1 MKRIKTFL
9 GAASLLLLVG
19 CGNSTTTFVKSPNTA
34 LGRVVVYRN
43 GIAYFER
50 SARIEGDT
58 LKLSVPAD
66 KVDDFLK
73 SLTVTDAKSG
83 EPAPISYPT
92 TLPSSATG
100 LIDMEIKLGGPSP
113 HDIKLTYVTEAPA
126 WKPSYRVM
134 ISNDGKVGIEGWAI
148 IDNTS
153 GEDWQDVKLGVGSSS
168 ALSFKFDLKTVKVV
182 SRDTLHAEDLFAV
195 APPTGGSIYGGPGEA
210 KSHEVLELSD
220 VAINQK
226 MADEEKVAIAKPKTG
241 GTTPTYPPPIA
252 KPPTSPGGGGLAS
265 GGKSAP
271 KAYGDSG
278 GSYGGVGG
286 YPTTKPAV
294 STPYPTTA
302 APPADDLDVLASKLV
317 SSNKPVII
325 EGYAGENEADKSTA
339 SLDRANKIRAQL
351 VKKGVPPANVV
362 AVGMGSLPGKASGGV
377 KIVEPSPKDLGK
389 LANADPNAVT
399 RDPIGTSH
407 FESTSTMSVK
417 RGSSAMVS
425 ILKEKTEGEV
435 IYYYDPESPRG
446 NLSFP
451 FRAIRIKNP
460 TSSTLDSGPVTVFGE
475 GKFIGEGISEPI
487 PPHQSAFVPFALD
500 RQIVVEKTSD
510 EKDEIARIISV
521 QRGVFYSEVQ
531 HTKKMKLTFHNR
543 MSIKAKL
550 SMRHTVANGYKL
562 KEEGF
567 SVERV
572 GSAHMLGIEL
582 EPGAKKELVVEESTP
597 IFKTIDLRSPGSMEL
612 VKVFISSTV
621 VDGPLKAEIAKLVKL
636 QQEIGNLEQKVTTMR
651 EQMAEYRT
659 RMDELHGQIVTL
671 KLVKTGGPLMKDLEK
686 KLQDMGDRLSKA
698 TIDLV
703 GVQEQL
709 MMTRI
714 RFQDGVSEL
723 TLKKD
728 DDKQEPKKDD
738 KKEVPKAI
746 ISKGA

>member
-1 MKRIKTFL
+1 MKRITTLL
-9 GAASLLLLVG
+9 GAASLLLVVG
-19 CGNSTTTFVKSPNTA
+19 CGSSTTYVRSPNTA

-92 TLPSSATG
+92 TLPGSATG
-100 LIDMEIKLGGPSP
+100 LIDMEIRLSGPSP
-113 HDIKLTYVTEAPA
+113 HDIKLTYVTEAPS

-134 ISNDGKVGIEGWAI
+134 LANDGKVAIEGWAI

-153 GEDWQDVKLGVGSSS
+153 GEDWTDVRLGVGSSS
-168 ALSFKFDLKTVKVV
+168 ALSFKFDLKTVRVV
-182 SRDTLHAEDLFAV
+182 TRDTLHAEDLFAV
-195 APPTGGSIYGGPGEA
+195 APPTGGSLYGGVEQKP
-210 KSHEVLELSD
+210 HEVMELSD
-220 VAINQK
+220 VAIK
-226 MADEEKVAIAKPKTG
+226 KEADDEKVAMAKPKTG
-241 GTTPTYPPPIA
+241 AGSPPASTKPKGGYGPTADTAGMGEEGAGYGGAYPKKMTAPGSYPVT
-252 KPPTSPGGGGLAS
+252 TSPA
-265 GGKSAP
+265 
-271 KAYGDSG
+271 
-278 GSYGGVGG
+278 V
-286 YPTTKPAV
+286 PAGN
-294 STPYPTTA
+294 
-302 APPADDLDVLASKLV
+302 DLDNLASKLIA
-317 SSNKPVII
+317 SNKPVII
-325 EGYAGENEADKSTA
+325 EGYAGDTDGDKIA
-339 SLDRANKIRAQL
+339 SSLERANKVRGQL
-351 VKKGVPPANVV
+351 VKRGVPPGNVV
-362 AVGMGSLPGKASGGV
+362 AVGMGAVPGKAGGGV
-377 KIVEPSPKDLGK
+377 KIVEPSPKDIGK
-389 LANADPNAVT
+389 LAGGDPNAET

-407 FESTSTMSVK
+407 FESTSSMSVK

-487 PPHQSAFVPFALD
+487 PPHSSAFVPFALD

-510 EKDEIARIISV
+510 EHDDISRILSV
-521 QRGVFYSEVQ
+521 QRGVFSTEVQ
-531 HTKKMKLTFHNR
+531 HTKKMTLTFHNR

-550 SMRHTVANGYKL
+550 SMRHTVASGYKL
-562 KEEGF
+562 KEQGF
-567 SVERV
+567 TVERI
-572 GSAHMLGIEL
+572 GSAHVLGVEL
-582 EPGAKKELVVEESTP
+582 EPGGKKEVVIEESTP
-597 IFKTIDLRSPGSMEL
+597 VFKTIDLRSPGGMEL
-612 VKVFISSTV
+612 VKLFITSSV
-621 VDGPLKAEIAKLVKL
+621 VDGPLKGEIAKLVKL

-659 RMDELHGQIVTL
+659 RMDELHAQIVTL

-709 MMTRI
+709 MMARI

-728 DDKQEPKKDD
+728 DDKKDQKKEE
-738 KKEVPKAI
+738 KKNEVPKAI
-746 ISKGA
+746 LGKGGKGA